1 MHQIGVSTLLNRLK
15 QSISSAHDFEIFLKK
30 RATLEEEHAQGLKK
44 LSRGTFEL
52 IRRPENRQG
61 SFAQNYEEVTRIHDR
76 MADHGLQYAMSLR
89 QLSEDISELQASMER
104 GRKHWKQNGLNA
116 EKRVQDSE
124 AALDKAKTKYDSL
137 AESYD
142 RARTGDRQSGRFGI
156 KGPKSAAQQE
166 EDLLRKVQGADA
178 DYAAKVQAAQAQRQE
193 LNTTLRP
200 QAISALRELISECD
214 SGLTLQLQ
222 KFASLNE
229 QLLLR
234 NGLCVSPLNNQ
245 SNGDANQR
253 KSLRQ
258 VASNIDND
266 RDFHDYVMSFS
277 NKAGARPPEIKYE
290 KHPALASP
298 RQVSNPTF
306 PPLQQAPFNGPPA
319 GFPNQGD
326 QRDRSGS
333 YGQSYNQNYPPQQ
346 GQISGVTPY
355 KPQSRDGPPMGQT
368 QYGPGPLIQA
378 QMGPMALGP
387 GGQYQSVLRQ
397 TPYVQDQLPHQTTV
411 DPRVN
416 NQGSSQLPSLP
427 QVAQIHQSNVDPRLN
442 KQSPSQLPQLPPV
455 GESHQANVDPRVNN
469 HGPSQLPQLPPIG
482 DLSMSGANPNHSYH
496 DRQVSGSGPGAMSS
510 GYRDG
515 RPDGASIV
523 SPLTPSPGLEGAT
536 MGPQMAGG
544 SANNYRP
551 VGPAGRNQNA
561 VSRPSNGSID
571 TSHAGAPMP
580 GQYNNYRGEPPSTA
594 PQNTDR
600 YNRSTPGPSNNYNNQ
615 APFPGEPRPGTHSH
629 STSNAGS
636 KRAQEVQRPHLPP
649 LRPVFGVSLDE
660 LFRRDGSA
668 VPMIVYQC
676 VQAVDLFGLDVEGI
690 YRTSGSAP
698 HIAEMKAQFDHGKQC
713 CS

>member
-1 MHQIGVSTLLNRLK
+1 
-15 QSISSAHDFEIFLKK
+15 
-30 RATLEEEHAQGLKK
+30 
-44 LSRGTFEL
+44 
-52 IRRPENRQG
+52 
-61 SFAQNYEEVTRIHDR
+61 

-89 QLSEDISELQASMER
+89 QMSEDISELQASMER

-116 EKRVQDSE
+116 EKRLQDSE

-193 LNTTLRP
+193 LYASLRP
-200 QAISALRELISECD
+200 QAISALRELVSECD
-214 SGLTLQLQ
+214 SGLTLQVQ

-245 SNGDANQR
+245 SNGDANQQ

-290 KHPALASP
+290 KHPALVSP
-298 RQVSNPTF
+298 RQASNPTF
-306 PPLQQAPFNGPPA
+306 PPQQQAPFNGPPG

-333 YGQSYNQNYPPQQ
+333 YGQSYNQNYPPHQ

-355 KPQSRDGPPMGQT
+355 KPQSRDGLPLGQN
-368 QYGPGPLIQA
+368 QYGPGPMNQP
-378 QMGPMALGP
+378 QMGPMPMGP
-387 GGQYQSVLRQ
+387 GGQYQTGLRQ
-397 TPYVQDQLPHQTTV
+397 SPYAPNLGPHQTNV

-416 NQGSSQLPSLP
+416 NQGPSQLPQLP
-427 QVAQIHQSNVDPRLN
+427 QVGQIHQSNVDPRLN
-442 KQSPSQLPQLPPV
+442 KQGPSQLPQLPPV
-455 GESHQANVDPRVNN
+455 GQSHQTNVDPRVKNQ
-469 HGPSQLPQLPPIG
+469 GPSQLPQLPPIG
-482 DLSMSGANPNHSYH
+482 DLSMSGANPSQSYH
-496 DRQVSGSGPGAMSS
+496 DRQVSGSGPGAMNNS
-510 GYRDG
+510 YRDG
-515 RPDGASIV
+515 RPDGGSIV
-523 SPLTPSPGLEGAT
+523 SPLTPSPGVESGA

-544 SANNYRP
+544 PANNYRP
-551 VGPAGRNQNA
+551 VGPTGR
-561 VSRPSNGSID
+561 VHDTVTRPSNGSIGSID
-571 TSHAGAPMP
+571 TSQAGASMP
-580 GQYNNYRGEPPSTA
+580 GQYNNFRGEPPSTV
-594 PQNTDR
+594 PQSAGSYDR
-600 YNRSTPGPSNNYNNQ
+600 PARGPSNNYNNQ
-615 APFPGEPRPGTHSH
+615 NIPPSGPQAGPSSGYRPDGPRSGTHSH
-629 STSNAGS
+629 SSSNAPAIFNNAGN
-636 KRAQEVQRPHLPP
+636 KRTQEVQRPHLPP

-660 LFRRDGSA
+660 LFRRDSSA

-676 VQAVDLFGLDVEGI
+676 VQAVDLFGLDVEGL

-698 HIAEMKAQFDHGKQC
+698 HIAEMKAQFDHGKQS